1 VSIDPSPARPSAPET
16 EIVADGDGLVSR
28 LRVIEDQPLETRAE
42 AYTALHAEL
51 KAVLDSADRT
61 SADRTSAERASAE
74 RAAG

>member
-1 VSIDPSPARPSAPET
+1 MSNDPSAARPSAPET

-28 LRVIEDQPLETRAE
+28 LRVIEDQPLEARAE

-61 SADRTSAERASAE
+61 GAERTGAE